1 MNKKYLLAVAVV
13 GALALALAA
22 CATDRADV
30 TETQSYDD
38 GTYRGV
44 FYDGGIMQVNIQ
56 FRLEDDVISSP
67 RFRHLFHR
75 DIDYRA
81 ETEDGW
87 IAGIKEQHN
96 AILEYL
102 DGRHISAMYD
112 LYDTGAMLGTEY
124 DVDGATAATVRG
136 NKLFSAMQ
144 DALNRGAYSP
154 AGELTRVLPTVQDG
168 RYRGTFGDGGNM
180 QVNVQFDV
188 RDGVITGASYR
199 YLWYSDVDFRAA
211 TDDAWVAGIK
221 AQHDAL
227 LDYLVGNPVGAIFD
241 LYTPG
246 EVLGTEHDVDG
257 ATGATVR
264 GNKIHSAFRDGIN
277 RGIYSPANGAER
289 ILPVHADGRY
299 RGEFGDGGYQQVGV
313 QFTIEDGVFGGG
325 TYRHLFYR
333 GTNYRGET
341 DDVWAAGIRDQ
352 YSALFEYLE
361 GRPVTALYD
370 LHNPGEA
377 LGTEYDVDGATGATL
392 RANKAFSAIMDGL
405 NRGVY

>member
-1 MNKKYLLAVAVV
+1 MHRKLLLAVAIV
-13 GALALALAA
+13 GAVALALAA
-22 CATDRADV
+22 CATDRGDAA
-30 TETQSYDD
+30 EMQSYDD

-44 FYDGGIMQVNIQ
+44 FYDGGGMQVNIQ
-56 FRLEDDVISSP
+56 FTLADDVIGSP
-67 RFRHLFHR
+67 RFRYLFHR
-75 DIDYRA
+75 DINYRA
-81 ETEDGW
+81 ETDDAW
-87 IAGIKEQHN
+87 IAGIKNQHD

-102 DGRHISAMYD
+102 DGRHVSAMYD

-124 DVDGATAATVRG
+124 DVDGATAASIRG
-136 NKLFSAMQ
+136 NKIFSAMQ
-144 DALNRGAYSP
+144 DALNRGVYSP
-154 AGELTRVLPTVQDG
+154 AGEVTRVLPTVQDG

-199 YLWYSDVDFRAA
+199 YLWYSDTDYRAA
-211 TDDAWVAGIK
+211 TDDPWVAGIK

-246 EVLGTEHDVDG
+246 EVLGTEFDVDG

-264 GNKIHSAFRDGIN
+264 GNKIHSAFRDAIN
-277 RGIYSPANGAER
+277 RGIYSSANGFER
-289 ILPVHADGRY
+289 LLPVHADGRF

-313 QFTIEDGVFGGG
+313 QFTIKDGVFDGGN
-325 TYRHLFYR
+325 YRHLFYR
-333 GTNYRGET
+333 GADYRGDT
-341 DDVWAAGIRDQ
+341 DDEWIEGIRNQ
-352 YSALFEYLE
+352 YYALFDYLE
-361 GRPVTALYD
+361 GRPVSALYD

-405 NRGVY
+405 NRGTY